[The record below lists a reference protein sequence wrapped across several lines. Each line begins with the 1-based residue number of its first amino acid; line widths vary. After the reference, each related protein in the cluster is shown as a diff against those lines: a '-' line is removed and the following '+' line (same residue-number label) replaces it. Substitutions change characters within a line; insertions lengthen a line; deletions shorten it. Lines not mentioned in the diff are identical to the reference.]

1 MQKRPEITGRNGCR
15 GTAAQAVGNTAS
27 GYTFPTP
34 AMPEATPAPTPQ
46 NAAPTAEQYTSSTI
60 QVLEGLEA
68 IRKRPGMYVG
78 GAGPE
83 GLHHLVYECVDNA
96 IDEVMAGYATE
107 VFVTIGVDGSCTV
120 KDDGRGMPV
129 DPMRHENPAING
141 RPAVEVILT
150 EVHAGGKFD
159 GNAYKVSG
167 GLHGVGIK
175 CVNAL
180 SEWTE
185 VEVDKGPKTWKI
197 AFARGE
203 LTAPLHVVAERSGST
218 RNGTRISFKPD
229 PEIFADT
236 DFQFERLEHRLREL
250 SFLNPGV
257 RIHLKDERVDASG
270 NVREETFHAAD
281 GLAGY
286 VRHLNAAKSVQSPV
300 IAVTREDEASG
311 MRADIAMQYTDAMSE
326 NLLAFGN
333 NIPNRDGGTHVT
345 AFKQALTVA
354 INGYA
359 RRNGI
364 FKDGK
369 DQVTGEDLRE
379 GLTAIVSVKL
389 KHPTF
394 NNQTKEKLLNP
405 EVSPFVSGA
414 LNELLGRWLEEHPA
428 DAKGICNRARL
439 AAEAREAARKA
450 RELIKRKGALDSG
463 GMPHKLADCSSS
475 DVERTELFI
484 VEGDSAGGSAKGG
497 RDHVHQAILPLRGK
511 LLNVE
516 RARLDKV
523 LGFEEI
529 RTLIQALQCGIG
541 EDFDASKLRYGRVI
555 IMTDAD
561 VDGSH
566 IRTLLLTFFFRQ
578 MPELVKRGR
587 IFIAQPPL
595 YQVARGKQVEY
606 VLNEREMG
614 DALVEL
620 ALRQCTLVVRDAEGG
635 VAHEIAP
642 DKVRNVIRTLN
653 RLDELVTI
661 SQRRGIPFPALLAAR
676 AKDPTGEHRLP
687 GWQLAWAGGDAL
699 FHAEADAA
707 AHMKANGLELGDAK
721 PAAAQPGAAPAAKP
735 AQLRVLHENKELE
748 KLFQQLLANSIAID
762 DWALVQEEGVTGERL
777 PTRYAWRVRNDKDGS
792 HDWAEAPNVPSILRT
807 LHEVG
812 RRGIEVK
819 RFKGLGEM
827 EAEQLWETTMD
838 PARRTLLRVSW
849 DAASEADAL
858 FSILMGENVEQRR
871 NYIEKH
877 ALEVKNLDV

>member
-1 MQKRPEITGRNGCR
+1 
-15 GTAAQAVGNTAS
+15 
-27 GYTFPTP
+27 
-34 AMPEATPAPTPQ
+34 MPEATPAPTPQ

-203 LTAPLHVVAERSGST
+203 LTAPLHVVAERSGGT

-389 KHPTF
+389 KSPTF

-428 DAKGICNRARL
+428 DAKGICSRARL

-566 IRTLLLTFFFRQ
+566 IRTLLLTFFYRQ
-578 MPELVKRGR
+578 FPELIENGHVL
-587 IFIAQPPL
+587 IAQPPL
-595 YQVARGKQVEY
+595 YKVKRGKAEQYLRDEAA
-606 VLNEREMG
+606 L
-614 DALVEL
+614 DAFLVQSGSEQASVVGTGGSVEL
-620 ALRQCTLVVRDAEGG
+620 SGEALGNVLRKSAALDRVLAIAERGRRNREVVQAAALDGRLVADAFRDRA
-635 VAHEIAP
+635 V
-642 DKVRNVIRTLN
+642 
-653 RLDELVTI
+653 LDEVAASLHET
-661 SQRRGIPFPALLAAR
+661 LAAR
-676 AKDPTGEHRLP
+676 KEELGEARVAVEQSGELPSLVVHLRRNASAPAERTVLGFDFCTSPEFEEVRRLSRDLAGAGRAPFTVVSGNDRIVLPTLGAAVRHVM
-687 GWQLAWAGGDAL
+687 AGAR
-699 FHAEADAA
+699 
-707 AHMKANGLELGDAK
+707 KGLEI
-721 PAAAQPGAAPAAKP
+721 Q
-735 AQLRVLHENKELE
+735 
-748 KLFQQLLANSIAID
+748 
-762 DWALVQEEGVTGERL
+762 
-777 PTRYAWRVRNDKDGS
+777 RY
-792 HDWAEAPNVPSILRT
+792 
-807 LHEVG
+807 
-812 RRGIEVK
+812 
-819 RFKGLGEM
+819 KGLGEM
-827 EAEQLWETTMD
+827 NPEQLWATTMD
-838 PARRTLLRVSW
+838 PEKRTLLQVRVE
-849 DAASEADAL
+849 DMPEADHM
-858 FSILMGENVEQRR
+858 FS
-871 NYIEKH
+871 
-877 ALEVKNLDV
+877 